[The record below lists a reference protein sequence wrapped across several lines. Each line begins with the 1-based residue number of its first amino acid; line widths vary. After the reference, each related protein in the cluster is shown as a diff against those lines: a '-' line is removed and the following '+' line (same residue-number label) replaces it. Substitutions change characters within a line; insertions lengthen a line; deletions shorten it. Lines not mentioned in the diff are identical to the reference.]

1 MIDGRIKFRHLQC
14 FLAVAKH
21 GSLQKASVNLSI
33 TSPAVSKTIKELEE
47 MLKMPLFERGRRGT
61 QMTPQAEIFAT
72 YAGAAVTALQQASD
86 CMGPARIARNPVI
99 RVGAT
104 QGMSVAFVP
113 QMLMAFNLLIPNIQ
127 VSVLTGPTRFLME
140 QLREG
145 EFDLVLCR
153 HLDPEKM
160 VGLSFEY
167 LYSDPLVV
175 VVRPGHPLLE
185 PPSAE
190 GKESKEN
197 DKPRPYLSILPP
209 KTSANRH
216 AAAPL
221 ALALNIRPAANFIE
235 SPSISFGYTYTLN
248 SDAIWFVPW
257 CAVQH
262 NVKKGELIR
271 LSPSPQGNENH
282 EESVGLNARSTGL
295 MMRSDFVPTA
305 DMRVLIGAM
314 RECASHQRA
323 EVI

>member
-21 GSLQKASVNLSI
+21 GSLQKASVVLSI

-61 QMTPQAEIFAT
+61 QMTQQAEIFAT
-72 YAGAAVTALQQASD
+72 YAGAAVSALQQASD
-86 CMGPARIARNPVI
+86 FMGPAKIARNPVI

-104 QGMSVAFVP
+104 QAMSVAFVP
-113 QMLMAFNLLIPNIQ
+113 QVLMAFNYLIPNIQ
-127 VSVLTGPTRFLME
+127 VSVLTGPTHFLME
-140 QLREG
+140 QLREE

-160 VGLSFEY
+160 VGLSFEF

-185 PPSAE
+185 SPLP
-190 GKESKEN
+190 KN
-197 DKPRPYLSILPP
+197 DQPFPYLSILPP

-221 ALALNIRPAANFIE
+221 AMALNIRPAANFIE
-235 SPSISFGYTYTLN
+235 SPSISFGHTYTMN

-257 CAVQH
+257 CAVQK
-262 NVKKGELIR
+262 NVKNGNLIR
-271 LSPSPQGNENH
+271 LSPPAHCND
-282 EESVGLNARSTGL
+282 ESIGKNARSTGL

-305 DMRVLIGAM
+305 DMQLLIGAM
-314 RECASHQRA
+314 RECASQNRA
-323 EVI
+323 EFS

>member
-14 FLAVAKH
+14 FLAVARQ
-21 GSLQKASVNLSI
+21 GSLQKASVALSI

-47 MLKMPLFERGRRGT
+47 MLGMPLFERGRRGT
-61 QMTPQAEIFAT
+61 QMTQQGEIFAT
-72 YAGAAVTALQQASD
+72 YAAAAVNALQQASD
-86 CMGPARIARNPVI
+86 FMGPAKIARNPVI

-113 QMLMAFNLLIPNIQ
+113 QVMMRFNRLIPNIQ
-127 VSVLTGPTRFLME
+127 VSVLTGPTRFLMD
-140 QLREG
+140 QLRES

-175 VVRPGHPLLE
+175 VVRPGHPMIAS
-185 PPSAE
+185 PPA
-190 GKESKEN
+190 GG
-197 DKPRPYLSILPP
+197 DQALPYLSILPP

-221 ALALNIRPAANFIE
+221 AMALNIRPAVNFIE
-235 SPSISFGYTYTLN
+235 SPSISFGRTYTLN

-257 CAVQH
+257 CAVRED
-262 NVKKGELIR
+262 VKTGDLIR
-271 LSPSPQGNENH
+271 LSPAAQSAD
-282 EESVGLNARSTGL
+282 ESVGANARSTGL
-295 MMRSDFVPTA
+295 MMRSDFAPTA
-305 DMRVLIGAM
+305 DMLVLIGAM
-314 RECASHQRA
+314 RECASQNRA
-323 EVI
+323 EFS